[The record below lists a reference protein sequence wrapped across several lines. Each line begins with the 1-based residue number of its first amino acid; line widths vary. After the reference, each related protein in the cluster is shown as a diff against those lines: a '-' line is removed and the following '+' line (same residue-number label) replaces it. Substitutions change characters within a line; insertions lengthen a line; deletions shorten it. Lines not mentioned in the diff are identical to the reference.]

1 MSNIKKNGMNKKMT
15 MRLTL
20 LGSAAM
26 LAALVLTSQVSYA
39 AENEQQTSQRR
50 GPPPAAFTACEG
62 KSAGETSQFETRRGK
77 ILAGTCEELG
87 GKDAGKLVLRP
98 DSRPNK
104 KSNKRT
110 PPAEA
115 FSACEGKSQ
124 GDVSQFENNRGEILQ
139 GSCEELDGKLVLRP
153 ERFKKERP
161 ST

>member
-1 MSNIKKNGMNKKMT
+1 MSNIKKNEMSKKMT

-26 LAALVLTSQVSYA
+26 LAALVFTSQASYA
-39 AENEQQTSQRR
+39 EDEPQTTQRR
-50 GPPPAAFTACEG
+50 GPPAAAFTACEG
-62 KSAGETSQFETRRGK
+62 KISGETSQFETRRGK
-77 ILAGTCEELG
+77 TLVGTCEEVG

-124 GDVSQFENNRGEILQ
+124 GDVSQFENNRGEILK